1 MSFNY
6 TETQCIIILINYQNI
21 SLCQKDLRMIYKE
34 SNKIEKQPLRK
45 KPNNS
50 WTNTGKIE
58 KEKMIYLANLAI
70 KIKFCT
76 LIYF

>member
-6 TETQCIIILINYQNI
+6 TEIQCIIILINYQNI
-21 SLCQKDLRMIYKE
+21 FLCQKDLRMIYKE

-45 KPNNS
+45 KPNSS

-70 KIKFCT
+70 KINFA
-76 LIYF
+76 L